1 MSSDYLKENMVKKIK
16 YMKGRYS
23 LFKYSVYMYIQYMS
37 FQKEVRDR
45 LRAVESIF
53 GNKERRIII
62 IKDIFRYLYS
72 TTDIWTSIDT
82 FSKTVRAKLIS
93 LAEEEPIIFNV
104 YLARFGYI
112 CPYPKRHKEIC
123 GIKVNGTL
131 CRIHIKCEERLKNRI
146 LDSIPSKLSSDV
158 SNIVFEYAVPYSRD
172 N

>member
-1 MSSDYLKENMVKKIK
+1 MSSDYLKENMLKKIK

-23 LFKYSVYMYIQYMS
+23 LFKYSVYMHIQYTS

-45 LRAVESIF
+45 LRAMESIF
-53 GNKERRIII
+53 GNRERRIII
-62 IKDIFRYLYS
+62 IKDIYRYLYS
-72 TTDIWTSIDT
+72 TTDIWTSIDK
-82 FSKTVRAKLIS
+82 FSKTVREKLIS

-112 CPYPKRHKEIC
+112 CPYPKRHKGIC

-131 CRIHIKCEERLKNRI
+131 CGIHRKCEERLKNRI
-146 LDSIPSKLSSDV
+146 LDSMPRKFSSDV
-158 SNIVFEYAVPYSRD
+158 CNIVFDYAVPYNRD